1 MTSAAEVS
9 RPVVAKR
16 RMTRENRR
24 GLVLGLL
31 FVSPW
36 ILGLI
41 GFIVYPLVSS
51 LYYSLTRYDLIRDPV
66 YIGWQNYTDLFTR
79 DPHFWKVVGNTLYY
93 VFLSVPLGLIVA
105 YLIAN
110 LLNTRIVARS
120 VFRGIIYV
128 PSIVPAVCSAVV
140 WDFLLNIQYGAV
152 NSILQT
158 LGLPAVP
165 FLSNPQLAKPS
176 IIMVSIWAQGNAM
189 VIFLAALQDVPTSLY
204 EAATVDGANAWNRFW
219 HVTVPMT
226 TPIILFNL
234 VMGFIGAFQEF
245 TVPWLL
251 TQGGPM
257 MSTEFYTIYLYRNAF
272 NYLNM
277 GKASAMAWILFIII
291 VVFTIILFNTSAG
304 WVYYGGEE

>member
-16 RMTRENRR
+16 RMTSENRR

-51 LYYSLTRYDLIRDPV
+51 LYYSLTRYDLIRAPV
-66 YIGWQNYTDLFTR
+66 YIGWQNYTDMFTR

>member
-1 MTSAAEVS
+1 
-9 RPVVAKR
+9 
-16 RMTRENRR
+16 
-24 GLVLGLL
+24 
-31 FVSPW
+31 
-36 ILGLI
+36 
-41 GFIVYPLVSS
+41 
-51 LYYSLTRYDLIRDPV
+51 
-66 YIGWQNYTDLFTR
+66 
-79 DPHFWKVVGNTLYY
+79 
-93 VFLSVPLGLIVA
+93 
-105 YLIAN
+105 
-110 LLNTRIVARS
+110 
-120 VFRGIIYV
+120 
-128 PSIVPAVCSAVV
+128 
-140 WDFLLNIQYGAV
+140 
-152 NSILQT
+152 
-158 LGLPAVP
+158 
-165 FLSNPQLAKPS
+165 
-176 IIMVSIWAQGNAM
+176 M